1 MDTERKQSAAIETAK
16 RKRGGRRPRRNE
28 HDVYAGERLRVARR
42 LAGVTQHRLGQLL
55 GISFQAVQ
63 KYENGENRLSAG
75 RLVKAAELL
84 GVTLAFF
91 AKETPRAEPLALPTE
106 LSSDEIALLRAY
118 RALKSERLR
127 AQLLRLLET
136 MAEADDGVASSRF
149 G

>member
-1 MDTERKQSAAIETAK
+1 MDIERKQSAATDTAK
-16 RKRGGRRPRRNE
+16 RKRGGQRPRRNE
-28 HDVYAGERLRVARR
+28 HDVYAGERLRVARQ
-42 LAGVTQHRLGQLL
+42 LAGVTQQRLGEML
-55 GISFQAVQ
+55 GVSFQAVQ

-91 AKETPRAEPLALPTE
+91 VKETPRVEPAALPTD

-127 AQLLRLLET
+127 SQLRRLLET
-136 MAEADDGVASSRF
+136 MAEADGAVAPSRLR
-149 G
+149 